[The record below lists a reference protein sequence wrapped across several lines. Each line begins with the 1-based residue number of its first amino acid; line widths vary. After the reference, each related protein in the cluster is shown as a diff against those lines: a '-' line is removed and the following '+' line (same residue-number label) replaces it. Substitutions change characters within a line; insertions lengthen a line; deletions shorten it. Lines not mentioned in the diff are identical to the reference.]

1 MSHYGRKDV
10 NDILNMLFWT
20 MNILGFLA
28 GIATDGRASAAFA
41 IISYTY
47 AGISLSAFAFQ
58 VLASAYSMYRSIKF
72 ANPILDRTKDIS
84 EDQRAQHLQ
93 KAFNIVGETHRDGGG
108 GAEDSDAE
116 TIAESVQATAVG
128 EVASAVQV
136 PGMLSMRT
144 TFARDLD
151 ELDVGVQRVDT
162 ESGNKYPTFGR
173 FGVQKTL

>member
-1 MSHYGRKDV
+1 
-10 NDILNMLFWT
+10 MLFWT

-72 ANPILDRTKDIS
+72 TNPILDRTSKMS
-84 EDQRAQHLQ
+84 EEQRAQHLE
-93 KAFNIVGETHRDGGG
+93 KAFNIVAETRKDGGG
-108 GAEDSDAE
+108 DAGDSDAE

-128 EVASAVQV
+128 DVASAIRV
-136 PGMLSMRT
+136 PGMLSVRT
-144 TFARDLD
+144 TFARDED
-151 ELDVGVQRVDT
+151 EIDVGVHRVDT

-173 FGVQKTL
+173 FGVRRTL